1 MKLKQDYFIKNS
13 NDLDK
18 SVAKYLDDAR
28 MNFVIYNNNIVGMDS
43 KGVPT
48 IYGSVDE
55 AFAAV
60 HDMVENGG
68 WKMDE
73 VAISTELDFIREYCL
88 DAIKEYIGFLI
99 LTNKGKIFDSVNWVV
114 HPNPIEIEE
123 FDSDIIGIYFN
134 ENSNQVFLFI
144 SNEDDSE
151 QIFLTIEDTEIE
163 NNTFIAIFYTL
174 EED

>member
-1 MKLKQDYFIKNS
+1 MKLKQDYFIDNAT
-13 NDLDK
+13 DLDK
-18 SVAKYLDDAR
+18 SVANYLDDAR
-28 MNFVIYNNNIVGMDS
+28 MNFVIYKNNIVDRDT

-48 IYGSVDE
+48 IYGDFDE
-55 AFAAV
+55 VIATIN
-60 HDMVENGG
+60 DMVENGG
-68 WKMDE
+68 WKCDE
-73 VAISTELDFIREYCL
+73 VSFSSELDFIRKYCI
-88 DAIKEYIGFLI
+88 DAIKEYMGNLI
-99 LTNKGKIFDSVNWVV
+99 LRNKGRVFDSVNWVV

-134 ENSNQVFLFI
+134 EDSNQVFLFI

-174 EED
+174 EEE